1 MCIQRHIFFVL
12 DSSFLLR
19 GEHWTMLMNTLVHG
33 FCCQDDHASNCDR
46 LRGEWRVLSVTLP
59 SLVALT
65 FWKHP
70 RQTSLPATCAKVLR
84 ELTSASRLAGSH
96 ERFTCFWLFPH
107 CNSQFFTEMTYMCS
121 NPWENI
127 SFFSGQYK
135 MTNFWHMKILRM

>member
-1 MCIQRHIFFVL
+1 MCVKRHLSFVL

-19 GEHWTMLMNTLVHG
+19 GERRTTLMNTLVHG
-33 FCCQDDHASNCDR
+33 FCCQDDQASNCEW
-46 LRGEWRVLSVTLP
+46 LRGEWYVKSITLP
-59 SLVALT
+59 SLVALI
-65 FWKHP
+65 FRKHP
-70 RQTSLPATCAKVLR
+70 GQTSQPATCAKVLR

-127 SFFSGQYK
+127 SFFSEQYK
-135 MTNFWHMKILRM
+135 ITIFWHMKILRM